1 MAEKTTEKTTPVK
14 INYDWWD
21 TDGER
26 HSAGTVVEM
35 PISIAKAMMA
45 AGKAERVDPLPG
57 E

>member
-26 HSAGTVVEM
+26 HSAGAVVEM